1 MDLLNWSLAGQTATQ
16 LLIAVSITTLTF
28 VVTLI
33 IRNVARRR
41 LTRLASRTPTIW
53 DDVLSSMVG
62 HIHPLTLLAIAVWVG
77 SYALTLPERS
87 AALVASAAVLIV
99 IAQTAA
105 SGNRALDTALRHYR
119 ADDTLNGGRKTML
132 SAIGFMGRLVLYTLL
147 ALVALENVGVNVTA
161 LLAGIGLASVAIGLA
176 LQNVLTDLFASLS
189 IVFDRPFEIGDF
201 VIVGSDMGTVE
212 HVGLRTT
219 RMRALGGEELIF
231 GNSDLLSSRIRN
243 YKRMEERRVVLRLG
257 VTYDTTV
264 QQLRAVP
271 SILQEAVERHDDVRF
286 DRAHFDAFA
295 DFALE
300 FELVYWMLS
309 SDYAE
314 HMDRKEAILLEVAE
328 RFEALGI
335 EFAFPTQTVH
345 VLQPSSGPD
354 AGESQAT

>member
-1 MDLLNWSLAGQTATQ
+1 MNILGWTLAGQSAAQIVTAVGVAA
-16 LLIAVSITTLTF
+16 LVF
-28 VVTLI
+28 VASLV
-33 IRNVARRR
+33 IRNIARRR
-41 LTRLASRTPTIW
+41 LMRLASRTPTIW

-62 HIHPLTLLAIAVWVG
+62 HIHPLTLLAIAVWLG
-77 SYALTLPERS
+77 SYALTLPPRYS
-87 AALVASAAVLIV
+87 ALVASTAVLIV
-99 IAQTAA
+99 IIQTAA
-105 SGNRALDTALRHYR
+105 SGTRALETALAHYR
-119 ADDTLNGGRKTML
+119 ADENLNGGRKTML

-201 VIVGSDMGTVE
+201 VIVGNDMGTVE

-231 GNSDLLSSRIRN
+231 GNGDLLASRIRN

-257 VTYDTTV
+257 VTYDATV

-271 SILQEAVERHDDVRF
+271 NILKEAVERHDDVRF

-309 SDYAE
+309 PNYIE

-328 RFEALGI
+328 RFEALGL

-345 VLQPSSGPD
+345 VVKPD
-354 AGESQAT
+354 QSVTPQASET